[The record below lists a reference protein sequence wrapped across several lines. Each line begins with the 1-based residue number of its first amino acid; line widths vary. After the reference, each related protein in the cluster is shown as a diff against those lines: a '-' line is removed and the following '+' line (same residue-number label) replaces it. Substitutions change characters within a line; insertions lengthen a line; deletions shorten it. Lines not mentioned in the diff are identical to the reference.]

1 MVITFGLLFVKVA
14 FKTVVT
20 ILWKSDSPVVIADV
34 FSKLLGESVIK
45 RSMQL
50 VLSLL
55 LKHVFSEKIFL
66 CYIQT
71 KTVISMVL
79 YLLHWNHQLEGV
91 YCKFGGQHQLLFP
104 SGQKSNHPLGL
115 RDGKLQK
122 EVIYV
127 SSNLV
132 Q

>member
-1 MVITFGLLFVKVA
+1 MFFQK
-14 FKTVVT
+14 KY
-20 ILWKSDSPVVIADV
+20 
-34 FSKLLGESVIK
+34 
-45 RSMQL
+45 
-50 VLSLL
+50 
-55 LKHVFSEKIFL
+55 FL

-91 YCKFGGQHQLLFP
+91 YCKFSGKHQLLFP

-115 RDGKLQK
+115 GDGKLQK